1 MIADLLAPFF
11 RVGMTIWTLIVFA
24 ASFVIVHQI
33 MIMNGI
39 NPLSNAGGI
48 VPIITFFGVSFAL
61 FALATLAGF
70 IVLRSVF
77 SLIED

>member
-1 MIADLLAPFF
+1 MADFFAPFF
-11 RVGMTIWTLIVFA
+11 RLGITIWALVAFV
-24 ASFVIVHQI
+24 ASFVIVRQV
-33 MIMNGI
+33 MVMNDI

-48 VPIITFFGVSFAL
+48 VPIITFFSFSLAL

-70 IVLRSVF
+70 IVLRSIF